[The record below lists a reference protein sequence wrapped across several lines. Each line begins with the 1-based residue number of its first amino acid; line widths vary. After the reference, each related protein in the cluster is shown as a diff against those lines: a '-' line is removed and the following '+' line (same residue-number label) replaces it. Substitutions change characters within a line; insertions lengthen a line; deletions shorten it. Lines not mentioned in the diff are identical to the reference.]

1 MDLLSLRVQSHWQYY
16 SLTARFTKPPD
27 CLLPARTVSREH
39 SCQWLH
45 SQPMDIFL
53 FHSNCTSQSHGM
65 AGNIRAGAFVNP
77 VVSCRQNHFPAS
89 TIAQFILNGKHP
101 LMGERSTPTSTRRFC
116 SLVNSAVC
124 CCVRY
129 SVSVYLN

>member
-1 MDLLSLRVQSHWQYY
+1 MDLLSLRVQSHWQYF

-65 AGNIRAGAFVNP
+65 AGNHKAGACVNP
-77 VVSCRQNHFPAS
+77 LVSCRKKHSRLQL
-89 TIAQFILNGKHP
+89 AQFILNGKHT
-101 LMGERSTPTSTRRFC
+101 LMGERSIPASTRRFC
-116 SLVNSAVC
+116 SWVNSAVC
-124 CCVRY
+124 CCARDC
-129 SVSVYLN
+129 VSFYLN